1 MLNSSSRLFAI
12 YLQKQS
18 LLSKTL
24 CSNPPIFS
32 PQSNS
37 SSSGNIFQ
45 ILNTNLTIKRDGHT
59 SQLDKELQ
67 TFVPKDFKKVLQLV
81 QGYHCIYIK
90 VCKHNVITTLTTPEG
105 KILDWATCG
114 LIGFKNARKRTEFAS
129 TAVGRCIG
137 EKTLAKRIKG
147 VHLKIQGLA
156 MKRRIATVKGIVTSG
171 LTVMAISDNTP
182 LPFGKG
188 QKPPAARSL

>member
-1 MLNSSSRLFAI
+1 MLNSSSRLFATYI
-12 YLQKQS
+12 QKRS

-24 CSNPPIFS
+24 CSNPPIFF
-32 PQSNS
+32 PHSNS
-37 SSSGNIFQ
+37 SSTGNIFQ
-45 ILNTNLTIKRDGHT
+45 ILNSNLTIKRDGHT
-59 SQLDKELQ
+59 SQLDKNLQ
-67 TFVPKDFKKVLQLV
+67 TFVPKDFKKVLKLV
-81 QGYHCIYIK
+81 QGYHCIYIQ

-105 KILDWATCG
+105 KPLDWATCG
-114 LIGFKNARKRTEFAS
+114 LLGFKNARKRTEFAS

-147 VHLKIQGLA
+147 VHLKIKGLA
-156 MKRRIATVKGIVTSG
+156 MKRRLATVKGIVNSG
-171 LTVMAISDNTP
+171 LNVMAISDNTP

>member
-1 MLNSSSRLFAI
+1 MLSSSSRLFAI

-24 CSNPPIFS
+24 CSNTPILS

-37 SSSGNIFQ
+37 SSTGDGQASPFDK
-45 ILNTNLTIKRDGHT
+45 NLP
-59 SQLDKELQ
+59 

-81 QGYHCIYIK
+81 QNYHCIYIK

-105 KILDWATCG
+105 KPLDWATCG
-114 LIGFKNARKRTEFAS
+114 LLGFKNARKRTEFAS

-147 VHLKIQGLA
+147 VHLKIKGLA
-156 MKRRIATVKGIVTSG
+156 LKRRVATVKGIVTSG
-171 LTVMAISDNTP
+171 LKVMAISDNTP